1 MIKHCSTLATNF
13 DIPFYQNAKY
23 VFRWK
28 PIHPQSASGGSSIT
42 ASIRSGK
49 ITETSAR
56 AASSHRL
63 NSYPKP
69 LKIMEIFIALPRMP
83 SECRGSRAPS
93 KLFPQVG

>member
-28 PIHPQSASGGSSIT
+28 PIHPPLASGGSSTT

-56 AASSHRL
+56 ADSSHRL

-69 LKIMEIFIALPRMP
+69 PKIMEIFIALPRTP

-93 KLFPQVG
+93 KWFPQVG